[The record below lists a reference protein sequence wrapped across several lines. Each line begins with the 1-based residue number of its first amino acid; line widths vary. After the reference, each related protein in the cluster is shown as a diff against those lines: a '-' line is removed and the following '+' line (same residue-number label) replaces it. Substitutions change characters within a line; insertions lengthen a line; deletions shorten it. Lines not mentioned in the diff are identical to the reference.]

1 MKQLL
6 TTVLLGVFL
15 SAVAL
20 GQSPS
25 VPLVDNFTQ
34 NHRLNTA
41 LWTDNSNFLNALA
54 TGFSSSFITPQLSFS
69 PLGMKMTGISQDG
82 QLTGVQSLKTFT
94 APFIELH
101 TRRPPEA
108 KQIRCHLFSGQR
120 GLYAVSGF
128 VREHEPC
135 IRRILGS
142 RSEHWLSVDV
152 TWRTIFT
159 SDSPS
164 VQPHLHNR
172 TQRRCRRFRHCEGR
186 ELWHSARHT
195 FQSANRWHRAILSG
209 LRPTDRTRRSNR
221 IASCVLGLRQSDEL
235 MF

>member
-25 VPLVDNFTQ
+25 ALLVDNFTQ

-94 APFIELH
+94 APFTVVTYATP
-101 TRRPPEA
+101 TRGEANPFVIFLASADFTQYLALSANMNPAYDGFWAVAPNIGSLWTSLGEQFSPPIHP
-108 KQIRCHLFSGQR
+108 QYNRTYTI
-120 GLYAVSGF
+120 V
-128 VREHEPC
+128 
-135 IRRILGS
+135 
-142 RSEHWLSVDV
+142 LSVDAA
-152 TWRTIFT
+152 
-159 SDSPS
+159 
-164 VQPHLHNR
+164 
-172 TQRRCRRFRHCEGR
+172 G
-186 ELWHSARHT
+186 SAT
-195 FQSANRWHRAILSG
+195 VKVESYG
-209 LRPTDRTRRSNR
+209 T
-221 IASCVLGLRQSDEL
+221 VLGTLSNPRTGGTGPFYLVLGQRIGLVAPTGSQVAYWAYVKVTN
-235 MF
+235 